1 MGTENV
7 NAEHALLGSVLG
19 DNRMFWAASKHVSGD
34 DFSDPRLGGVWD
46 GIGTH
51 LAQGRMV
58 ATTTAAD
65 YFSEW
70 DVLGLSVADPF
81 AWSAAAEGVYL
92 YAEDYAR
99 SVARAA
105 ATRFGR
111 EVLAQGLDAL
121 KDPGNDPERVIGDVV
136 TRVQERA
143 TSVNELESVSL
154 REVLN
159 LEETYDWAI
168 PDLMERKDRL
178 ILTGHEG
185 LGKSTM
191 ARQMILLPAA
201 GLHPFTFE
209 KIEPIRALVIDA
221 ENTAKQWKRNAG
233 WLAHHAKLQGGHDPA
248 DRVDMAISGRVNI
261 LDPRTQGQIHRLIDK
276 SKPDIVFIGPL
287 YRIAVKLNSDDEVA
301 PVIAALDS
309 IRDRGVALIMEAH
322 AGHANDASGSRSVR
336 PRGSSALM
344 GWPEFGFGIR
354 ASETEGL
361 YDFVSW
367 RGQRE
372 QRDWPEQMRRGNR
385 DRAEFPFVPVGPT
398 NPWEAR

>member
-1 MGTENV
+1 MGAENV
-7 NAEHALLGSVLG
+7 NAEYALLGSVLG
-19 DNRMFWAASKHVSGD
+19 DNRMFWSASKLVTGD
-34 DFSDPRLGGVWD
+34 DFSDPRLGAVWD
-46 GIGTH
+46 GIGGW

-58 ATTTAAD
+58 ATSTAPD

-70 DVLGLSVADPF
+70 GVLGLSASDPWV
-81 AWSAAAEGVYL
+81 WSDAAQGVYL

-105 ATRFGR
+105 AARFGR
-111 EVLAQGLDAL
+111 EVFGQGLDAL
-121 KDPGNDPERVIGDVV
+121 KDPGNDPERVLGDMVS
-136 TRVQERA
+136 RVQQRGA
-143 TSVNELESVSL
+143 TSGDLESVSL
-154 REVLN
+154 REILN
-159 LEETYDWAI
+159 AEETYDWAI

-185 LGKSTM
+185 LGKSMM
-191 ARQMILLPAA
+191 ARQLLMLPAA

-209 KIEPIRALVIDA
+209 KMEPIKALVIDA

-233 WLAHHAKLQGGHDPA
+233 WMAHQAKIQGGHDPA
-248 DRVDMAISGRVNI
+248 DRVEMAISGRVDI

-276 SKPDIVFIGPL
+276 AKPDIVFIGPL

-322 AGHANDASGSRSVR
+322 AGHVSDASGTRSVR

-354 ASETEGL
+354 ASEEAGL
-361 YDFVSW
+361 YDFVPW

-372 QRDWPEQMRRGNR
+372 QRSWPEQMRRG
-385 DRAEFPFVPVGPT
+385 DRECAEFPWVPTG
-398 NPWEAR
+398 WGL

>member
-1 MGTENV
+1 MY
-7 NAEHALLGSVLG
+7 
-19 DNRMFWAASKHVSGD
+19 WASSKHVSGD
-34 DFSDPRLGGVWD
+34 DFADPRLGLVWD
-46 GIGTH
+46 GIGTW

-58 ATTTAAD
+58 ATATAPDFFAD
-65 YFSEW
+65 W
-70 DVLGLSVADPF
+70 GVLGLSVADPWL
-81 AWSAAAEGVYL
+81 WSDAAQGVYL

-99 SVARAA
+99 SVARTA
-105 ATRFGR
+105 ATRFGK

-136 TRVQERA
+136 MRVQDRA
-143 TSVNELESVSL
+143 TSGANELDSVSL
-154 REVLN
+154 REILSA
-159 LEETYDWAI
+159 EETYDWCI

-191 ARQMILLPAA
+191 ARQMLLLPAA

-209 KIEPIRALVIDA
+209 KIEPVKCLVIDA

-233 WLAHHAKLQGGHDPA
+233 HLAHQAKLQGGHDPA

-322 AGHANDASGSRSVR
+322 AGHANDPSGSRSVR

-354 ASETEGL
+354 ASDEQGM
-361 YDFVSW
+361 YDFVPW

-372 QRDWPEQMRRGNR
+372 QRSWPEVMRRGDPR
-385 DRAEFPFVPVGPT
+385 QAEFPFVPVSGY
-398 NPWEAR
+398 AA

>member
-1 MGTENV
+1 M

-19 DNRMFWAASKHVSGD
+19 DNRMYWAASKIVTGD
-34 DFSDPRLGGVWD
+34 DFSDARLGAAWD
-46 GIGTH
+46 GIGRW

-58 ATTTAAD
+58 SPATAAD
-65 YFSEW
+65 YFSDW
-70 DVLGLSVADPF
+70 GVRGLTPADPWV
-81 AWSAAAEGVYL
+81 WSDATDSVYV

-99 SVARAA
+99 SVARASA
-105 ATRFGR
+105 NRFGR
-111 EVLAQGLDAL
+111 DVFSTSLAAL
-121 KDPGNDPERVIGDVV
+121 NDPGNDPETVIGAAVQ
-136 TRVQERA
+136 RVQQRGA
-143 TSVNELESVSL
+143 TAGELESVTL
-154 REVLN
+154 RQILET
-159 LEETYDWAI
+159 EETYDYVI

-191 ARQMILLPAA
+191 ARQLLMLPAA

-221 ENTAKQWKRNAG
+221 ENTAKQWKRNSA
-233 WLAHHAKLQGGHDPA
+233 WIARHAKIQGGHDPA
-248 DRVDMAISGRVNI
+248 DRIDMAISGRVNI
-261 LDPRTQGQIHRLIDK
+261 LDPRIQGQIHRLIDK

-287 YRIAVKLNSDDEVA
+287 YRIAVKLNTDDEVA

-322 AGHANDASGSRSVR
+322 AGHASDGAGVRSVR

-354 ASETEGL
+354 ASDDEGL
-361 YDFVSW
+361 YDFVPW

-372 QRDWPEQMRRGNR
+372 QRQWPVQMRRGITE
-385 DRAEFPFVPVGPT
+385 RAEFPWVPV
-398 NPWEAR
+398 E